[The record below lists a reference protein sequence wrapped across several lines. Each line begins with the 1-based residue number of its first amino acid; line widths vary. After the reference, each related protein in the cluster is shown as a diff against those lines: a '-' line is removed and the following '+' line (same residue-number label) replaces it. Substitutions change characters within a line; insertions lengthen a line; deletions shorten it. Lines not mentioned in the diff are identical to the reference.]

1 MAYNPSKLRKLLTIA
16 SEIIPKLPERKDNLW
31 VRVVKYVGIFDS
43 IDRHIRGFGKR
54 SQLFD
59 FFAEKDLETDR
70 NYQFLDLFFSTEL
83 YRFFEI
89 TKMQIDEHMSVIRAG
104 HADLGTLYFVECQ
117 YISGPEYY
125 PDFWYTKGFNF
136 AGALQILWKKFDGFI
151 HLAMTHN
158 DRLYRMQ
165 THYSPIPTLVDP
177 LLGDAVQQLDD
188 LVTQHQ
194 KYLQDGVP
202 RVYLFSGMQ
211 GVGKTTMA
219 LRFSSLVGK
228 RTLRVDARGLTSVGT
243 KELDFL
249 VDNLNPDFLIVDDL
263 DRAADLATVLPTLLT
278 VFSDFRG
285 KHPGVTV
292 VLTANDYKVLDVALL
307 RPGRI
312 DELVEFHPP
321 KPDERRLILLGYLE
335 ELRVTCV
342 DPEPIVTASEG
353 LTAAYLKEVAL
364 QFRYRKPEEVLARTK
379 KMVEL
384 AVPSKDE
391 KEKKGKSN
399 GKCEGVVSGDP
410 GETPACP
417 PS

>member
-1 MAYNPSKLRKLLTIA
+1 
-16 SEIIPKLPERKDNLW
+16 
-31 VRVVKYVGIFDS
+31 
-43 IDRHIRGFGKR
+43 
-54 SQLFD
+54 
-59 FFAEKDLETDR
+59 
-70 NYQFLDLFFSTEL
+70 
-83 YRFFEI
+83 
-89 TKMQIDEHMSVIRAG
+89 
-104 HADLGTLYFVECQ
+104 
-117 YISGPEYY
+117 
-125 PDFWYTKGFNF
+125 
-136 AGALQILWKKFDGFI
+136 
-151 HLAMTHN
+151 
-158 DRLYRMQ
+158 
-165 THYSPIPTLVDP
+165 
-177 LLGDAVQQLDD
+177 
-188 LVTQHQ
+188 
-194 KYLQDGVP
+194 
-202 RVYLFSGMQ
+202 
-211 GVGKTTMA
+211 
-219 LRFSSLVGK
+219 
-228 RTLRVDARGLTSVGT
+228 VDARGLTSVGT